1 MYATSLKKILFMMV
15 SHTRH
20 AKHVNVLYINN
31 EYIHIQKE
39 LEEKNIL
46 TKN

>member
-1 MYATSLKKILFMMV
+1 MMV

-31 EYIHIQKE
+31 EYIHVHIQTE

>member
-1 MYATSLKKILFMMV
+1 MMV

-20 AKHVNVLYINN
+20 AKHVNVLHINN

-39 LEEKNIL
+39 LEENNIL

>member
-1 MYATSLKKILFMMV
+1 MMV

-31 EYIHIQKE
+31 EYIYTYPEGTRRKEYSDKE
-39 LEEKNIL
+39 LTIRGKNF
-46 TKN
+46 